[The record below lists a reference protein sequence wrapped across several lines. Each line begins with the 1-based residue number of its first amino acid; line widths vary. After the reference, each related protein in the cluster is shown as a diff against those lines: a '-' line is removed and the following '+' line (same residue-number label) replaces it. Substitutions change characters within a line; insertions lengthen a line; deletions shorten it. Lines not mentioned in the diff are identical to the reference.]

1 MPITLSSIS
10 GGVPDDYAGDDG
22 YAEDKTFP
30 NAAIEN
36 GSFVDQAIV
45 TPEPGYVQVLSTSVS
60 ITGTTDLQISQNE
73 ITSGPL
79 NLTFEN
85 KPSDNPFGGTSV
97 SAGSPTITFSGTIS
111 NVFNDLYWVTRDFT
125 DKVET
130 TETGRNLNTSGDE
143 SLFLYKP
150 SFLRYTYRTYTVSS
164 VHRTSSS
171 TTAVF
176 TYNIIKRVVNL
187 WEINRLTLKNIVS
200 QQESY
205 RSSNYP
211 KE

>member
-1 MPITLSSIS
+1 MPITLTSIS
-10 GGVPDDYAGDDG
+10 GGITDDYAGDDG
-22 YAEDKTFP
+22 YAVDRTFP

-36 GSFVDQAIV
+36 GSFVDQALV
-45 TPEPGYVQVLSTSVS
+45 TPEPGYVSVISTSVS
-60 ITGTTDLQISQNE
+60 ITSTVDFQISQNE

-79 NLTFEN
+79 NSTFEN
-85 KPSDNPFGGTSV
+85 KPSDNPFGNTSV

-125 DKVET
+125 DKSDT
-130 TETGRNLNTSGDE
+130 TESDRNLPTSGDE

-150 SFLRYTYRTYTVSS
+150 SYLRYTYRTYLVTSTHITS
-164 VHRTSSS
+164 RGRT
-171 TTAVF
+171 AIF
-176 TYNIIKRVVNL
+176 TYDILKRVMNL

>member
-10 GGVPDDYAGDDG
+10 GGVTDDYAGDDG

-36 GSFVDQAIV
+36 GSFVDQAVV

-60 ITGTTDLQISQNE
+60 ITGTTDLQISQGE

-79 NLTFEN
+79 NSTFEN
-85 KPSDNPFGGTSV
+85 KPADSPFGGTSV
-97 SAGSPTITFSGTIS
+97 SAGSPTITFSGTVG

-125 DKVET
+125 DKSDT
-130 TETGRNLNTSGDE
+130 TEPDRNLSTSGDE
-143 SLFLYKP
+143 GLFLYKP
-150 SFLRYTYRTYTVSS
+150 SYIRYSYRTYTVSS
-164 VHRTSSS
+164 VHRTSRGA
-171 TTAVF
+171 TAVF
-176 TYNIIKRVVNL
+176 TYDIIKRVMNL
-187 WEINRLTLKNIVS
+187 WEINRLTLKDIVS